1 MATMDSVDFPV
12 LFAELIDALESP
24 NVADWITAGAS
35 ILTLVVAVFA
45 LTYARGQVAEAQF
58 ARRQARELEK
68 ERSQPYLVAYTEPS
82 GATPAIIDLV
92 VKNYGQTAAQNVRLE
107 LDPWPVR
114 SDGTAGGERVA
125 VPDPIPVLA
134 PGQEWRTMWDSA
146 SERGSSEHPD
156 RHVGLVRYEGIDR
169 ESRESEVVLD
179 WAVYKT
185 RRWVQVYGEHDSA
198 KALRDMRGIMKKW
211 SESIH
216 GSLSVYVRDG
226 HAKDESR
233 RAQFEAFQAGGE
245 VSKPRPKREPLP
257 RPRVQRRRRA

>member
-1 MATMDSVDFPV
+1 MDSVDFPG
-12 LFAELIDALESP
+12 LFAELIEALEAP
-24 NVADWITAGAS
+24 NVADWITVGAT

-45 LTYARGQVAEAQF
+45 LTYARGQVAEAQS
-58 ARRQARELEK
+58 ARRQARELER
-68 ERSQPYLVAYTEPS
+68 ERSQPYVVAYTEPS
-82 GATPAIIDLV
+82 GATPTIIDLV
-92 VKNYGQTAAQNVRLE
+92 VRNYGATAAQNVRLE

-114 SDGTAGGERVA
+114 SDGTADGERIA

-146 SERGSSEHPD
+146 SERGSSAHPD

-169 ESRESEVVLD
+169 ESRKSEVVLD

-198 KALRDMRGIMKKW
+198 KALREMRGVMKKW

-226 HAKDESR
+226 HAKDEAR
-233 RAQFEAFQAGGE
+233 RAQFEAFQAGGQ
-245 VSKPRPKREPLP
+245 VSKARPRRAPFP
-257 RPRVQRRRRA
+257 RPRVQWHRRR